1 MEKRLLNSPQSPDE
15 NQDSVIAEM
24 VLDHALLA
32 YRREKLY
39 QEIDRTLKEG
49 NKEKFLELT
58 EKLKEIS

>member
-39 QEIDRTLKEG
+39 QEIDRTLQEG